1 MRKRSIIIPIAV
13 VTLLV
18 FGMVAPASAFVDPV
32 SMTLILGAGFLTFYA
47 AKTTVDYHKTEDAL
61 AKAEEQLSAQQE
73 PQEQGTAET
82 HAGITSQSVAH

>member
-1 MRKRSIIIPIAV
+1 MRKKSIIVPIAV

-73 PQEQGTAET
+73 LQEQGTAAT
-82 HAGITSQSVAH
+82 HAGITSQSAAH